1 VIQKSLVKVY
11 RASLKYLTAFIDLN
25 DVTLLVIQAPEM
37 NFYWDPNEQST
48 KRHPVNIRFQKIL
61 VQHIGE
67 IQSC

>member
-1 VIQKSLVKVY
+1 MIQKSLVKVY

-37 NFYWDPNEQST
+37 NFYWDPKEQST